1 VSILRERVQEVGTDG
16 RRTGDALL
24 GQEREIKG
32 LKLRLERQIYRPT
45 LTSQSGGHVQLQL
58 VSVEIPENC
67 NVIIGQTHFIKSV
80 EDIYEAIVGAV
91 PGAKFGIAFCEASGA
106 RLVRADGT
114 DQNLIGAASRNAI
127 SIGAGHSFVVLLGN
141 CFPINVLNAIKSVP
155 EVCNI
160 FCATANKV
168 QVVVADEGEQRG
180 IVGVLDG
187 EKPLGEEK
195 EVDKKWRRDFLRN
208 IGYKR

>member
-1 VSILRERVQEVGTDG
+1 M
-16 RRTGDALL
+16 
-24 GQEREIKG
+24 
-32 LKLRLERQIYRPT
+32 
-45 LTSQSGGHVQLQL
+45 
-58 VSVEIPENC
+58 PENC

-80 EDIYEAIVGAV
+80 EDIYEAIIGTV
-91 PGAKFGIAFCEASGA
+91 PGAKFGVAFCEASGA

-114 DQNLIGAASRNAI
+114 DQNLVETASRNAM

-141 CFPINVLNAIKSVP
+141 CYPINVLNAIKSVP
-155 EVCNI
+155 EVCCI

-168 QVVVADEGEQRG
+168 KVIVADEGDQRG

-187 EKPLGEEK
+187 EKPLGQEK
-195 EVDKKWRRDFLRN
+195 DADRKWRKDFLRN

>member
-1 VSILRERVQEVGTDG
+1 M
-16 RRTGDALL
+16 
-24 GQEREIKG
+24 
-32 LKLRLERQIYRPT
+32 
-45 LTSQSGGHVQLQL
+45 QLQL
-58 VSVEIPENC
+58 VKVELPENC

-91 PGAKFGIAFCEASGA
+91 PGAKFGVAFCEASGA

-114 DQNLIGAASRNAI
+114 DQKLIEIASRNAI

-155 EVCNI
+155 EVCCI

-180 IVGVLDG
+180 VIGVLDG

-195 EVDKKWRRDFLRN
+195 EADKKWRRDFLRN